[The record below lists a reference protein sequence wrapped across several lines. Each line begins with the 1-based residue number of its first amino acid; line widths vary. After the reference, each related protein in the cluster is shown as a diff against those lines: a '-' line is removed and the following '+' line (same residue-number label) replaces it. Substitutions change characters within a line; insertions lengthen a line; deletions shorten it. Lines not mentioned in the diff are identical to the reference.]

1 MDRRALTTLAAAL
14 ALAAL
19 AACAPRTD
27 IRRTEQIQDILPPT
41 FELVPGRTSVERFD
55 PPGAGAVLEM
65 TIGALVRNPNQF
77 PVRLETVAYTVYLEG
92 RPAVRGALAPDVF
105 LEPGAT
111 APVSFQVVTDL
122 AGRNDLFVAAAR
134 AFVDRPLTFAIEG
147 TLRFSSASYA
157 FETRQRLLLEGST
170 FARRTAQAPLLR
182 LDEEASRVF
191 ELHSGVPVA
200 QVVLLANNPGDIGY
214 FLHGKDLKLVLGGWP
229 VATEDMRPVPIAAG
243 ETTRVDLLF
252 YPVPGE
258 LPDEARAVLEA
269 AVQGYATLLRIEG
282 DLYMDVLGVDSF
294 PVPSGWSVTG
304 FVH

>member
-1 MDRRALTTLAAAL
+1 VDRRALTTLAAAL

-111 APVSFQVVTDL
+111 APVSFRVVTDL

>member
-1 MDRRALTTLAAAL
+1 MDRRALTTLAATLAL
-14 ALAAL
+14 ALL
-19 AACAPRTD
+19 ASCAPRTD
-27 IRRTEQIQDILPPT
+27 IRRTEQIEDILPPT
-41 FELVPGRTSVERFD
+41 FELVPGQTSIERFD

-65 TIGALVRNPNQF
+65 TIGALVRNPNSF
-77 PVRLETVAYTVYLEG
+77 PVRLETVAYNVALEG
-92 RPAVRGALAPDVF
+92 RQAVRGALAPDLY

-111 APVSFQVVTDL
+111 APLSFEVSTDL
-122 AGRNDLFVAAAR
+122 SGRNDLFVAAAR
-134 AFVDRPLTFAIEG
+134 AFVDRPLEFAIDG

-157 FETRQRLLLEGST
+157 FETRQRRLLEGST

-182 LDEEASRVF
+182 LDEEASRVY
-191 ELHSGVPVA
+191 ELHTGVPVA

-214 FLHGKDLKLVLGGWP
+214 FLHGKDLTLVLGGWP
-229 VATEDMRPVPIAAG
+229 VATDDMQPVPIAAG

-252 YPVPGE
+252 YPVPDE
-258 LPDEARAVLEA
+258 LQDDARAALESA
-269 AVQGYATLLRIEG
+269 IQGYATLLRLEG